1 MSSGPVTLRPRRLL
15 VTASKRS
22 DPVAAAAAVQAQAA
36 TDPPNDTVWIN
47 LKVVAGVPPRHRINT
62 QHVLFYHQPPT
73 WWTSV
78 CRTVQG
84 ARRTTCVQRIAALVD
99 TALRALRRTR
109 RGGGEPGGAAA
120 DAHAAD
126 STAWE
131 THLVGAARGI
141 QRLRTTTY
149 GTDATVGAALDRV
162 VDKIRPWIADAAWVE
177 GDCCDEGRREEDT
190 GEGGTL

>member
-22 DPVAAAAAVQAQAA
+22 DPVAAAAQAQAA

-109 RGGGEPGGAAA
+109 RGGGDA
-120 DAHAAD
+120 AHAAD

-190 GEGGTL
+190 GEGGAI